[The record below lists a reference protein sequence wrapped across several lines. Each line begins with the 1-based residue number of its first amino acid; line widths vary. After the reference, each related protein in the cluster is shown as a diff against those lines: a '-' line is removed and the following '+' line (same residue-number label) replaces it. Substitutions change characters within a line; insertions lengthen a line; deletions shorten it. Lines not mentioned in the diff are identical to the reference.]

1 MDSPTYSRPSK
12 KIISQTQDTTK
23 ANQQPSF
30 SEIQA
35 QQLTELLQLA
45 KVKYA
50 HQELTVAEVR
60 ANFHE
65 GLSESEILRIL
76 TAFPEETRADVV
88 MNALAKGNMQAAM
101 ANQLLSTISLLKRW
115 SAQEK
120 PHQS

>member
-12 KIISQTQDTTK
+12 KIIPQTQDTTK

-30 SEIQA
+30 LEIQT

-65 GLSESEILRIL
+65 GLSESEILRML

-88 MNALAKGNMQAAM
+88 MNALAKGNMQATM

-120 PHQS
+120 PHQA

>member
-45 KVKYA
+45 KAKYA

-120 PHQS
+120 PHQA

>member
-12 KIISQTQDTTK
+12 KLISQTQDTTK

-45 KVKYA
+45 KAKYA

-65 GLSESEILRIL
+65 GLSESEILRML

-88 MNALAKGNMQAAM
+88 MNALAKGNMQATM

-120 PHQS
+120 PHQA

>member
-12 KIISQTQDTTK
+12 KIILQTEDTTK

-30 SEIQA
+30 SEIQT

-120 PHQS
+120 PHQA

>member
-12 KIISQTQDTTK
+12 KIIPQTQDTTK

-30 SEIQA
+30 SEIQT
-35 QQLTELLQLA
+35 QQLTELMQLA
-45 KVKYA
+45 KAKYA
-50 HQELTVAEVR
+50 RQELTVAEVR

-88 MNALAKGNMQAAM
+88 MNALAKGNMQAAT

-120 PHQS
+120 PHQA

>member
-12 KIISQTQDTTK
+12 KIIPQTQDTTK
-23 ANQQPSF
+23 INQQPSF

-45 KVKYA
+45 KAKYA

-65 GLSESEILRIL
+65 GLSESEILRML
-76 TAFPEETRADVV
+76 TAFPDETRADVV

-120 PHQS
+120 PHQA

>member
-65 GLSESEILRIL
+65 GLSESEILRML

-120 PHQS
+120 PHQA

>member
-12 KIISQTQDTTK
+12 KIIPQTQDTTK

-30 SEIQA
+30 SEIQT

-45 KVKYA
+45 KAKYA
-50 HQELTVAEVR
+50 HPELTVAEVR

-65 GLSESEILRIL
+65 GLSESEILRML

-88 MNALAKGNMQAAM
+88 MNALAKGNMQATM

-120 PHQS
+120 PHQA

>member
-12 KIISQTQDTTK
+12 KIIPQTQDTTK

-30 SEIQA
+30 YEIQT

-65 GLSESEILRIL
+65 GLSESEILRML

-120 PHQS
+120 PHQA

>member
-12 KIISQTQDTTK
+12 KIIPQTQDTTK
-23 ANQQPSF
+23 ANQQPRF
-30 SEIQA
+30 SEIQT

-45 KVKYA
+45 KAKYA

-65 GLSESEILRIL
+65 GLSESEILRML

-88 MNALAKGNMQAAM
+88 MNALAKGNMQATM

-120 PHQS
+120 PHQA

>member
-12 KIISQTQDTTK
+12 KIILQTEDTTQ

-30 SEIQA
+30 SEIQT

-45 KVKYA
+45 KAKYA

>member
-12 KIISQTQDTTK
+12 KIIPQTQYTTK
-23 ANQQPSF
+23 INQQPSF

-45 KVKYA
+45 KAKYA

-65 GLSESEILRIL
+65 GLSESEILRML

-88 MNALAKGNMQAAM
+88 MNALAKGNMQATM

-120 PHQS
+120 PHQA

>member
-12 KIISQTQDTTK
+12 KIIPQTQDTTK
-23 ANQQPSF
+23 INQQPSF

-45 KVKYA
+45 IAKYA

-65 GLSESEILRIL
+65 GLSESEILRML

-88 MNALAKGNMQAAM
+88 MNALAKGNMQATM

-120 PHQS
+120 PHQA

>member
-1 MDSPTYSRPSK
+1 MDSPNYSRPSK
-12 KIISQTQDTTK
+12 KIIPQTQDTTK

-30 SEIQA
+30 SEIQT

-45 KVKYA
+45 KAKYA

-65 GLSESEILRIL
+65 GLSESEILRML

-88 MNALAKGNMQAAM
+88 MNALAKGNMQATM

-120 PHQS
+120 PHQA

>member
-12 KIISQTQDTTK
+12 KIIPQTQDTTK

-30 SEIQA
+30 FEIQA

-65 GLSESEILRIL
+65 GLSESEILRML

-120 PHQS
+120 PHQA

>member
-30 SEIQA
+30 SEIQT

-120 PHQS
+120 PHQA

>member
-12 KIISQTQDTTK
+12 KLISQTQDTTK

-45 KVKYA
+45 KAKYA

-120 PHQS
+120 PHQA

>member
-12 KIISQTQDTTK
+12 KLISQTQDTTK
-23 ANQQPSF
+23 ANLQPSF

-45 KVKYA
+45 KAKYA

-88 MNALAKGNMQAAM
+88 MNALAKGNMQAAT

-120 PHQS
+120 PHQA

>member
-45 KVKYA
+45 KAKYA

-65 GLSESEILRIL
+65 GLSESEILRML

-88 MNALAKGNMQAAM
+88 MNALAKGNMQAAT

-120 PHQS
+120 PHQA

>member
-1 MDSPTYSRPSK
+1 M
-12 KIISQTQDTTK
+12 
-23 ANQQPSF
+23 
-30 SEIQA
+30 
-35 QQLTELLQLA
+35 
-45 KVKYA
+45 
-50 HQELTVAEVR
+50 R

-88 MNALAKGNMQAAM
+88 MNALAKGNMQAAT

-120 PHQS
+120 PHQA

>member
-12 KIISQTQDTTK
+12 KIIPQTQDTTK

-30 SEIQA
+30 LEIQT

-45 KVKYA
+45 KAKYA

-65 GLSESEILRIL
+65 GLSESEILRML

-88 MNALAKGNMQAAM
+88 MNALAKGNMQATM

-120 PHQS
+120 PHQA

>member
-12 KIISQTQDTTK
+12 KIIPQTQDTTK

-30 SEIQA
+30 SEIQT

-45 KVKYA
+45 KAKYA

-65 GLSESEILRIL
+65 GLSESEILRML

>member
-12 KIISQTQDTTK
+12 KIIPQTQDTTK
-23 ANQQPSF
+23 ANQQPSLL
-30 SEIQA
+30 EIQT
-35 QQLTELLQLA
+35 QQLTQLMQLA
-45 KVKYA
+45 KAKYA

-65 GLSESEILRIL
+65 GLSESEILRML

-88 MNALAKGNMQAAM
+88 MNALAKGNMQATM

-120 PHQS
+120 PHQA

>member
-12 KIISQTQDTTK
+12 KLISQTQDTTK
-23 ANQQPSF
+23 ANLQPSF

-45 KVKYA
+45 KAKYA

-60 ANFHE
+60 ANFHK

-88 MNALAKGNMQAAM
+88 MNALAKGNMQAAT

-120 PHQS
+120 PHQA

>member
-12 KIISQTQDTTK
+12 KIIPQTQDTTK

-30 SEIQA
+30 SEIQT

-45 KVKYA
+45 KAKYA

-88 MNALAKGNMQAAM
+88 MNALAKGNMQATM

-120 PHQS
+120 PHQA

>member
-45 KVKYA
+45 KAKYA

>member
-12 KIISQTQDTTK
+12 KIIPQTQDTTK

-30 SEIQA
+30 SEIQT

-45 KVKYA
+45 KAKYA
-50 HQELTVAEVR
+50 HQELPVAEVR

-65 GLSESEILRIL
+65 GLSESEILRML

-88 MNALAKGNMQAAM
+88 MNALAKGNMQATM

-120 PHQS
+120 PHQA

>member
-12 KIISQTQDTTK
+12 KIILQTQDTPK

-30 SEIQA
+30 LEIQT

-45 KVKYA
+45 KAKYA

-65 GLSESEILRIL
+65 GLSESEILRML

-88 MNALAKGNMQAAM
+88 MNALAKGNMQATM

-120 PHQS
+120 PHQA

>member
-88 MNALAKGNMQAAM
+88 MNALAKGNMQAAT

-120 PHQS
+120 PHQA

>member
-30 SEIQA
+30 LEIQT

-45 KVKYA
+45 KAKYA

-120 PHQS
+120 PHQA

>member
-12 KIISQTQDTTK
+12 KLISQTQDTTK

-45 KVKYA
+45 KAKYA

-88 MNALAKGNMQAAM
+88 MNALAKGNMQAAT

-120 PHQS
+120 PHQA

>member
-12 KIISQTQDTTK
+12 KIIPQTQDTTK
-23 ANQQPSF
+23 INQQPSF

-45 KVKYA
+45 KAKYA

-65 GLSESEILRIL
+65 GLSESEILRML

-88 MNALAKGNMQAAM
+88 MNALAKGNMQATM

-120 PHQS
+120 PHQA

>member
-12 KIISQTQDTTK
+12 KLISQTQDTTK

-30 SEIQA
+30 SEIQT

-45 KVKYA
+45 KAKYA

-65 GLSESEILRIL
+65 GLSESEILRML

-88 MNALAKGNMQAAM
+88 MNALAKGNMQATM

-120 PHQS
+120 PHQA

>member
-12 KIISQTQDTTK
+12 KIIPQTQDTTK
-23 ANQQPSF
+23 ANQQPIF

-45 KVKYA
+45 KAKYA

-60 ANFHE
+60 ANFHK

-88 MNALAKGNMQAAM
+88 MNALAKGNMQAAT

-120 PHQS
+120 PHQA

>member
-12 KIISQTQDTTK
+12 KIIPQTQDTTK
-23 ANQQPSF
+23 INQQPSF

-45 KVKYA
+45 KAKYA

-65 GLSESEILRIL
+65 GLSESEILRML

-120 PHQS
+120 PHQA

>member
-120 PHQS
+120 PHQA

>member
-12 KIISQTQDTTK
+12 KIIPQTQDTTK

-65 GLSESEILRIL
+65 GLSESEILRML

-88 MNALAKGNMQAAM
+88 MNALAKGNMQATM

-120 PHQS
+120 PHQA

>member
-12 KIISQTQDTTK
+12 KIIPQTQDTTK

-30 SEIQA
+30 SEIQT

-45 KVKYA
+45 KAKYA

-65 GLSESEILRIL
+65 GLSESEILRML

-88 MNALAKGNMQAAM
+88 MNALAKGNMQATM

-120 PHQS
+120 PHQA

>member
-12 KIISQTQDTTK
+12 KIIPQTQNTTK

-30 SEIQA
+30 LEIQM

-45 KVKYA
+45 KAKYA

-65 GLSESEILRIL
+65 GLSESEILRML

-88 MNALAKGNMQAAM
+88 MNALAKGNMQATM

-120 PHQS
+120 PHQA

>member
-12 KIISQTQDTTK
+12 KIIPQTQDTTK
-23 ANQQPSF
+23 INQQPSF

-45 KVKYA
+45 KAKYA
-50 HQELTVAEVR
+50 HQELTFAEVR

-65 GLSESEILRIL
+65 GLSESEILRML

-120 PHQS
+120 PHQA